1 MVKTN
6 AKKHQARAERLR
18 GLPKSER
25 LVKSALIKKKE
36 GRVLDSAEK
45 HALKMSSE
53 YGEIM
58 RLWEVLRVSTG
69 PANSETGEVK
79 RDTAE
84 KDVVQLK
91 RDRYAH
97 KYPTV
102 DRLLK
107 IIEPKVDTYMKTPR
121 TSRVIQSMIKYA
133 SVPQLERILF
143 LISQRVCIV
152 CHRRIRHFVVVALL
166 RHAPHS
172 LFDRV
177 LALIMSGVPTLIRT
191 AFGIEVLHAAYSSSL
206 WKEEVSELC
215 VSLRPHLATLCTTRE
230 GAPLA
235 SLAFALTEPM
245 KRKEVLRAYSM
256 QLGILSASKYSA
268 PVIARLFDLVYNAK
282 LLRKYVVDDM
292 EAHILQVINSP
303 FGHQIFMHLL
313 TPSRERKEK
322 FLLPNWFQHNLFSK
336 ENVRWNRHTW
346 LTHDFEEKEV
356 ETCSK
361 SAVQSHL
368 AVLPS
373 IVKKFVEVATVK
385 AADTA
390 DASGSG
396 TSVGLNRHYAGLI
409 AREILHVNSTE
420 PDYEKAL
427 QLSAADVCVL
437 EKLAH
442 SQGRKRERVEE
453 EKTDAAAKGRE
464 GKAKTRKVE
473 GPGVGVSNT
482 SRGATLSEETKGG
495 AATRKSKMLKEGGK
509 PGDGK
514 TKKKPK
520 K

>member
-1 MVKTN
+1 
-6 AKKHQARAERLR
+6 
-18 GLPKSER
+18 
-25 LVKSALIKKKE
+25 
-36 GRVLDSAEK
+36 
-45 HALKMSSE
+45 
-53 YGEIM
+53 
-58 RLWEVLRVSTG
+58 
-69 PANSETGEVK
+69 
-79 RDTAE
+79 
-84 KDVVQLK
+84 
-91 RDRYAH
+91 
-97 KYPTV
+97 
-102 DRLLK
+102 
-107 IIEPKVDTYMKTPR
+107 
-121 TSRVIQSMIKYA
+121 MIKYA
-133 SVPQLERILF
+133 SVPQLERILV
-143 LISQRVCIV
+143 LISKEFVSFATDAYG
-152 CHRRIRHFVVVALL
+152 HFVVVALL

-177 LALIMSGVPTLIRT
+177 LALIMPGVPTLISHRY
-191 AFGIEVLHAAYSSSL
+191 GIEVLHAAYSSSL
-206 WKEEVSELC
+206 CTATNRNLLALAVFKDNLAVMKRWKGYPLIEEVLVQEISQRKRLLAKLFSMCEKLVSQKSAVGFPFVQRLVAAYLQSGTKEEVSELC

-346 LTHDFEEKEV
+346 LTHDFEEEEV

-409 AREILHVNSTE
+409 AREILHVSSTE

-473 GPGVGVSNT
+473 GPGVGVSNA